1 MSEVNTVVLPFNR
14 LRRSAANVR
23 KDRGTPAYKAGIE
36 VLAAS
41 ILAIHKLNGQG
52 LLQNLVVQIVGDFG
66 EVVAGGRRL
75 DALCLLVER
84 GEFPDIYPVPCQPVI
99 EAAVTAAS
107 LTENIQRVAMHPADE
122 YDAFLS
128 MTEQGWTIDRIA
140 DAFGVTPLVVERRLK
155 LRAAAP
161 ALLNDFRADLLTTD
175 QLIALC
181 STDNH
186 DRQVAAWSRAQVS
199 GGWCKEPNNL
209 RRAVIET
216 EVEAAKDQRVA
227 FIGGVGAYEKAGGL
241 VRRDLFASDGEG
253 VILEDSALLDV
264 LVNERLSEQLEALRT
279 EGWGWVEMWR
289 QMDWTAFDRL
299 GKAPKITV
307 ELSDAAKQQL
317 VELEAEQE
325 KVRAVIESLES
336 KEGEQTDDEYA
347 ELESLEDKLG
357 KLEEQAAKVTQQA
370 VTFAPALIEHTGAL
384 VIYERGSMRIER
396 GLVRAADRAKV
407 AELLEAGQRI
417 VGGRETEPAGR
428 KADALSDALRRSLLG
443 YRNLAAQSVTAMNA
457 KAAKILLVCKFIAD
471 VRGNH
476 GAAPTD
482 LSVTN
487 GYGTRTYCTISDE
500 AGQAKEAEFV
510 ALGETLIEAL
520 PKAQAELWDA
530 LAAMTEVELDTLL
543 AYAVAR
549 SVSLSEKCDGLSAKY
564 LEALG
569 LDMAEHFTPTAGNYL
584 GRVSK
589 DLILEALTEAEK
601 VGGEED
607 RGTLLAMKKGALAQ
621 EAESRLVGTGWVPA
635 VIRTQSAKPAQGKS
649 KKSGSKTATKKA

>member
-1 MSEVNTVVLPFNR
+1 MSEVNNVVIPFNR

-23 KDRGTPAYKAGIE
+23 TDRGTQAYKAGIE

-84 GEFPDIYPVPCQPVI
+84 GEFPDTYPVPCQPVI

-122 YDAFLS
+122 FEAFMS

-161 ALLNDFRADLLTTD
+161 ALLADFRANLLTTD

-181 STDNH
+181 ATDNH
-186 DRQVAAWSRAQVS
+186 DRQVAAWSRVRDLS
-199 GGWCKEPNNL
+199 WGKEPSTL

-216 EVEAAKDQRVA
+216 EVEAVNDLRVA
-227 FIGGVGAYEKAGGL
+227 FIGGVEVYEKAGGL
-241 VRRDLFASDGEG
+241 VRRDLFASEGEG
-253 VILEDSALLDV
+253 MILEDSSLLDA
-264 LVNERLSEQLEALRT
+264 LVDERLNEQYEELAA
-279 EGWGWVEMWR
+279 EGWAWTEVWR
-289 QMDWTAFDRL
+289 QMDWAAFDRL
-299 GKAPKITV
+299 GKAPTV
-307 ELSDAAKQQL
+307 EAELSDAAKQQL
-317 VELEAEQE
+317 VELGAEQD
-325 KVRAVIESLES
+325 KVRAAIDSLECN
-336 KEGEQTDDEYA
+336 GVEQTDDDYA

-357 KLEEQAAKVTQQA
+357 ELEEQAAKIEKQA
-370 VTFAPALIEHTGAL
+370 VCFAPALIEHTGAL
-384 VIYERGSMRIER
+384 VIFQHGSMRIER

-476 GAAPTD
+476 GVAPTD

-510 ALGETLIEAL
+510 ALGGTLIEAL
-520 PKAQAELWDA
+520 PETQAELWDA

-569 LDMAEHFTPTAGNYL
+569 LDMADHFTPTACNYL

-601 VGGEED
+601 VGGDED
-607 RGTLLAMKKGALAQ
+607 RGALLAMKKAALAK
-621 EAESRLVGTGWVPA
+621 EAESRLAGTGWVPA
-635 VIRTQSAKPAQGKS
+635 VIRTQSAKQARGKS
-649 KKSGSKTATKKA
+649 KKSGSKAATKKA